1 MNKADSRQD
10 SVGPCVFRTLSP
22 PTRDASFDSAA
33 TGDDSACF
41 QPSFWSDNRNDG
53 KANPLNGKDLAAHLE
68 EVQHLAFQRGLD
80 SGREEACRMAQASV
94 LPHLKSLIQ
103 SLNVLIHQIK
113 NAESRTSAQAVSLAG
128 DIVEQV
134 IGASAGMYDFEE
146 LQNDLAR
153 AVLIGPICKSCRKM
167 IDLPGPRIPVS
178 LFKEIP
184 IFKKGIFRF
193 RTTATSAKHSIR
205 MSPGMLLLYNG
216 QTAIRPNHQLIL
228 PLINNPS
235 CVNKVTTSRAT

>member
-41 QPSFWSDNRNDG
+41 QPSCWSDNRNDG

-153 AVLIGPICKSCRKM
+153 AVLKANRFQIRLNQEDWTYLQELSENDRLAWPENPCVTFQGDSDIQKGDFQIQDNGDECETLDTHVTRH
-167 IDLPGPRIPVS
+167 VTS
-178 LFKEIP
+178 L
-184 IFKKGIFRF
+184 
-193 RTTATSAKHSIR
+193 
-205 MSPGMLLLYNG
+205 
-216 QTAIRPNHQLIL
+216 QRPNS
-228 PLINNPS
+228 NP
-235 CVNKVTTSRAT
+235 A